1 MAARRTVT
9 ARGRRGTVRWG
20 GYDVFDPLLRLSSYD
35 GSAKGSTPNHM
46 RRLLP
51 LTIAVSVSAGVLLRA
66 DDLVLSRFSDYLDS
80 LRVQLGIPGMA
91 VTLIRLTDPNWERA
105 YGMQDQE
112 QLIAA
117 RPDTPFEMDGTTQL
131 LSAVIVMQCVEEGRI
146 SLDAP
151 LQQFSPNASEP
162 NATVRQLLS
171 HTSLVSGAL
180 TFSYNPSRLETL
192 AAVVPTCTG
201 SSFREAVYH
210 RLLDRLAMVDS
221 IPGADVLSL
230 TPPADGTPLADG
242 ITAETLTRF
251 KAVFDR
257 LAKPYAVDS
266 RGRSSPSQYTAV
278 SLTPASG
285 LISTVRDMAKF
296 DAALRHGDLV
306 RPETLAVAWTPPLD
320 RNGQRLP
327 HGLGWFVQSYNGER
341 VVWQFGVSDN
351 ASSSMV
357 IMVPGRGLTLLLAA
371 NSSGLAKSF
380 SLGSGDVM
388 VSPFARLFLSI
399 YVR

>member
-1 MAARRTVT
+1 MTARARRG
-9 ARGRRGTVRWG
+9 APSRAA
-20 GYDVFDPLLRLSSYD
+20 YDVFAPLLRISSYD
-35 GSAKGSTPNHM
+35 GAAQGSSQNHM

-80 LRVQLGIPGMA
+80 IRLQLGIPGMA

-105 YGMQDQE
+105 YGLQDQE
-112 QLIAA
+112 QLVAT

-131 LSAVIVMQCVEEGRI
+131 LSAVVVLQCVEEGRI
-146 SLDAP
+146 PLDAP
-151 LQQFSPNASEP
+151 LQQLSQNVSEP

-180 TFSYNPSRLETL
+180 TFSYNPGRLDTL
-192 AAVVPTCTG
+192 AAIVPTCTG
-201 SSFREAVYH
+201 TSFREALYS
-210 RLLDRLAMVDS
+210 RLLGRLAMVDS
-221 IPGADVLSL
+221 IPGADVLAL
-230 TPPADGTPLADG
+230 APPADGTLPTDG
-242 ITAETLTRF
+242 MTAQTLTRF

-296 DAALRHGDLV
+296 DAALRHGDLI

-357 IMVPGRGLTLLLAA
+357 IMVPGRGLTFLLAA

-388 VSPFARLFLSI
+388 VSPFARLFLSVF
-399 YVR
+399 VR

>member
-1 MAARRTVT
+1 MMGPVPESN
-9 ARGRRGTVRWG
+9 VK
-20 GYDVFDPLLRLSSYD
+20 L
-35 GSAKGSTPNHM
+35 M

-51 LTIAVSVSAGVLLRA
+51 LTIAVSLSAGVLLHAA

-80 LRVQLGIPGMA
+80 LRLQVGIPGMA
-91 VTLIRLTDPNWERA
+91 VTLIRLTDATWERA
-105 YGMQDQE
+105 YGLADQE
-112 QLIAA
+112 QAFAA
-117 RPDTPFEMDGTTQL
+117 QPNTPFELDGTTQL
-131 LSAVIVMQCVEEGRI
+131 LTAALVLRCVEEGRV
-146 SLDAP
+146 SLDDRI
-151 LQQFSPNASEP
+151 QQYVPANPDAV
-162 NATVRQLLS
+162 ATVRQLLS

-180 TFSYNPSRLETL
+180 TFSYNPGRLDAL
-192 AAVVPTCTG
+192 AAVVASCRET
-201 SSFREAVYH
+201 SFRQALSA
-210 RLLDRLAMVDS
+210 LLERFAMVDS
-221 IPGADVLSL
+221 IPGADTLSL
-230 TPPADGTPLADG
+230 VPPTDEMSAA
-242 ITAETLTRF
+242 TLTRF

-266 RGRSSPSQYTAV
+266 RGRSTPSQYTAL

-285 LISTVRDMAKF
+285 LISTVRDMARF
-296 DAALRHGDLV
+296 DAALRHGAVLL
-306 RPETLAVAWTPPLD
+306 PETLAVAWTPPLD

-327 HGLGWFVQSYNGER
+327 HGLGWFVQNYNGER

-357 IMVPGRGLTLLLAA
+357 LMVPGRGLTFLLAA

-399 YVR
+399 FVR